1 MIRERSVSIPAR
13 KRIAEMTVDDHLNR
27 PSRYLMYRELF
38 PTFSYLRDLGLPIAV
53 LQSFRK
59 LLNAY
64 WSRMIDETSMYEE
77 MGRLIAEENRAKA
90 DRATDTLT

>member
-1 MIRERSVSIPAR
+1 
-13 KRIAEMTVDDHLNR
+13 
-27 PSRYLMYRELF
+27 MYRELF

-64 WSRMIDETSMYEE
+64 WSRMIDETALYEE
-77 MGRLIAEENRAKA
+77 MGRLIAEENKAKA
-90 DRATDTLT
+90 EGATKTLI